1 MTHRLSVV
9 YVVAL
14 IACKTASDD
23 WVPSDVDESETIDK
37 LGAAGYAKVCS
48 AFDDFVRDQYRTNLL
63 VRAAC
68 TAQALQSTE
77 TTAECAD
84 YIDECVNDIPTVVE
98 TQLEMILDQA
108 SCPAVGVMT
117 SGCSSPVSALT
128 TCLDDLGAQ
137 VDNVK
142 LQLTCAALGS
152 TVPADWWRIS
162 PPASCTA
169 LASGC

>member
-1 MTHRLSVV
+1 MTRSTYLAVLV
-9 YVVAL
+9 LA
-14 IACKTASDD
+14 ACQEGSDD

-48 AFDDFVRDQYRTNLL
+48 AFDEFVREQYRTNLL

-68 TAQALQSTE
+68 TAQALRSTE

-84 YIDECVNDIPTVVE
+84 SIAACVNDIPQVVE
-98 TQLEMILDQA
+98 TQLAMILAQA
-108 SCPAVGVMT
+108 SCLAVGVMT
-117 SGCSSPVSALT
+117 AGCSSPISALT
-128 TCLDDLGAQ
+128 TCLDELGAQ
-137 VDNVK
+137 LDDIK

-152 TVPADWWRIS
+152 PVPDDWYRIT

>member
-1 MTHRLSVV
+1 MTRLVLLA
-9 YVVAL
+9 AL
-14 IACKTASDD
+14 SLTACKEGAGD
-23 WVPSDVDESETIDK
+23 WVPDDVDESETIDK
-37 LGAAGYAKVCS
+37 LGAAGYGKVCS

-68 TAQALQSTE
+68 TAQALRSTE

-84 YIDECVNDIPTVVE
+84 SIDACVNDIPEVVE
-98 TQLEMILDQA
+98 TQLDTILAQA

-117 SGCSSPVSALT
+117 AGCSSPVSALT

-137 VDNVK
+137 LDNVK
-142 LQLTCAALGS
+142 LQLTCAALG
-152 TVPADWWRIS
+152 TPVPQDWYKIS

-169 LASGC
+169 LADC

>member
-1 MTHRLSVV
+1 MTHRRLLLSVL
-9 YVVAL
+9 AL
-14 IACKTASDD
+14 SACKTASED
-23 WVPSDVDESETIDK
+23 WVPSDIDESQTIDR
-37 LGAAGYAKVCS
+37 LGAAGYAKLCS
-48 AFDDFVRDQYRTNLL
+48 SFDDFVRDQYRTNLL

-68 TAQALQSTE
+68 TAHALQSTE

-84 YIDECVNDIPTVVE
+84 SIDACVNDIPSVVE
-98 TQLEMILDQA
+98 TQLEMILAQA
-108 SCPAVGVMT
+108 DCAAVGVMT
-117 SGCSSPVSALT
+117 NGCSSPVSALT

-137 VDNVK
+137 LDNIK

-152 TVPADWWRIS
+152 TVPQDWWRIS

>member
-1 MTHRLSVV
+1 MNHRL
-9 YVVAL
+9 AL
-14 IACKTASDD
+14 LGLALAACKTSGD
-23 WVPSDVDESETIDK
+23 WVPADVDESETIDA

-48 AFDDFVRDQYRTNLL
+48 AFDDFVRDQYRTNILI
-63 VRAAC
+63 RAAC

-77 TTAECAD
+77 TTAACAD
-84 YIDECVNDIPTVVE
+84 YIDDCVNDIPAVVE
-98 TQLEMILDQA
+98 SQLSSILAQA

-117 SGCSSPVSALT
+117 NGCSSPVSALT

-137 VDNVK
+137 LDNIK

-152 TVPADWWRIS
+152 PVPSDWYKIS
-162 PPASCTA
+162 PPSSCTA

>member
-1 MTHRLSVV
+1 MKHRLLLLSVL
-9 YVVAL
+9 AL
-14 IACKTASDD
+14 AACKSSDD

-48 AFDDFVRDQYRTNLL
+48 AFDDFVRDMYRTNVL

-77 TTAECAD
+77 TTTECAD
-84 YIDECVNDIPTVVE
+84 YIDDCVNDIPAVVE
-98 TQLEMILDQA
+98 TQLQAILAQA
-108 SCPAVGVMT
+108 DCTAVGVMT
-117 SGCSSPVSALT
+117 DGCSSPVSALT

-137 VDNVK
+137 LDNVK

-152 TVPADWWRIS
+152 TVPPDWWKIMAPS
-162 PPASCTA
+162 SCTA

>member
-1 MTHRLSVV
+1 MNRLLLLS
-9 YVVAL
+9 AL
-14 IACKTASDD
+14 SLAACNGTSDD

-37 LGAAGYAKVCS
+37 LGDAGYGKVCS

-68 TAQALQSTE
+68 TAQALRSTE

-84 YIDECVNDIPTVVE
+84 SIDDCVNDIPAVVE
-98 TQLEMILDQA
+98 SQLEMILAQA
-108 SCPAVGVMT
+108 SCPAIGVMT
-117 SGCSSPVSALT
+117 AGCSSPVSALT

-137 VDNVK
+137 LDNVK

-152 TVPADWWRIS
+152 PVPADWYKIS

>member
-1 MTHRLSVV
+1 MRPGPLLLCVL
-9 YVVAL
+9 AL
-14 IACKTASDD
+14 AGCKEGSDD
-23 WVPSDVDESETIDK
+23 WVPSDVDESETIDT

-48 AFDDFVRDQYRTNLL
+48 AFDEFVRDQYRTSLL
-63 VRAAC
+63 IRAAC
-68 TAQALQSTE
+68 TAQALRSTE

-84 YIDECVNDIPTVVE
+84 SIDACVNDIPQVVE
-98 TQLEMILDQA
+98 MQLEMILAQA

-117 SGCSSPVSALT
+117 AGCSSPISALT

-137 VDNVK
+137 IDDIK

-152 TVPADWWRIS
+152 PVPENWYRIS

>member
-1 MTHRLSVV
+1 MTRLFLLA
-9 YVVAL
+9 AL
-14 IACKTASDD
+14 SITGCKGGAGD
-23 WVPSDVDESETIDK
+23 WVPADVDESETIDK

-84 YIDECVNDIPTVVE
+84 YIDDCVNDIPAAVE
-98 TQLEMILDQA
+98 SQLTTILAQA

-137 VDNVK
+137 LDNVK

-152 TVPADWWRIS
+152 PVPQDWYKIS

>member
-1 MTHRLSVV
+1 MTRLLLLA
-9 YVVAL
+9 AL
-14 IACKTASDD
+14 SLTACKEGAGD
-23 WVPSDVDESETIDK
+23 WVPDDVDESETIDK

-68 TAQALQSTE
+68 TAQALRSTE

-84 YIDECVNDIPTVVE
+84 SIEACVNDIPQVVE
-98 TQLEMILDQA
+98 SQLTMILAQA

-117 SGCSSPVSALT
+117 AGCSSPVSALT

-137 VDNVK
+137 LDNVK
-142 LQLTCAALGS
+142 LQLTCAALG
-152 TVPADWWRIS
+152 TPVPEDWYKIS

-169 LASGC
+169 LSSC

>member
-1 MTHRLSVV
+1 MKHRLLLLAVL
-9 YVVAL
+9 AL
-14 IACKTASDD
+14 AACKTTSDD
-23 WVPSDVDESETIDK
+23 WVPEEIDESQTIDK
-37 LGAAGYAKVCS
+37 LGAAGYSKLCS
-48 AFDDFVRDQYRTNLL
+48 SFDDFVRDQYRTNLL

-77 TTAECAD
+77 TTTACAD
-84 YIDECVNDIPTVVE
+84 YIDACVNDIPAVVE
-98 TQLEMILDQA
+98 TQLTMILAQA

-117 SGCSSPVSALT
+117 VGCSSPVSALT

-152 TVPADWWRIS
+152 TVPADWWKIS
-162 PPASCTA
+162 PPSSCTV
-169 LASGC
+169 LADC

>member
-1 MTHRLSVV
+1 MILSL
-9 YVVAL
+9 A
-14 IACKTASDD
+14 ACKTASDD
-23 WVPSDVDESETIDK
+23 WVPSDIDESATIDR
-37 LGAAGYAKVCS
+37 LGAAGYGKLCS
-48 AFDDFVRDQYRTNLL
+48 AFDDYVRDMYRTNIL

-77 TTAECAD
+77 TTAQCAD
-84 YIDECVNDIPTVVE
+84 SIDACVNDIPEVVE
-98 TQLEMILDQA
+98 TQLTMILAQA
-108 SCPAVGVMT
+108 QCSAVGVMT
-117 SGCSSPVSALT
+117 DGCSSPVSALT

-137 VDNVK
+137 LDNIE

-162 PPASCTA
+162 PPSSCQA